1 MLRVVSVGMERRW
14 EGDVPRDDEPPACHA
29 GVRPPAMGSG
39 VLPPDDHSGTLPGVA
54 PPMFDKPPR
63 PPSPRPRDPA
73 KRV

>member
-1 MLRVVSVGMERRW
+1 MVLVGMERRGK
-14 EGDVPRDDEPPACHA
+14 EGDVPLNEEPPACHA

-39 VLPPDDHSGTLPGVA
+39 VRPPDDHSGTLPGVA